1 MLPGPGFWTTFL
13 YYFATTVVIG
23 GLTASQALHISPTS
37 PTAVQVGILLGA
49 IAGLGGAYFNRSV
62 IWALPIQGRKIFLN
76 RLEQSL
82 QALKLE
88 ALEEDDLDPDLFQA
102 PDDGQGEPQGSSKES
117 KDATVRVYGSSGAG
131 SFFSGRL
138 YVKVQSNTAELMG
151 RASTIKR
158 LKQLL

>member
-1 MLPGPGFWTTFL
+1 MLSGPGFWTTFL
-13 YYFATTVVIG
+13 YYFAMTVVIG

-49 IAGLGGAYFNRSV
+49 IAGLGGGYFNRSV
-62 IWALPIQGRKIFLN
+62 IWELPVQGRKAFFN
-76 RLEQSL
+76 RLQQSL

-88 ALEEDDLDPDLFQA
+88 ALVDDSTSDSFQ
-102 PDDGQGEPQGSSKES
+102 DSKTSQGKAQRRSKES
-117 KDATVRVYGSSGAG
+117 EDAAVQVYGASGAG
-131 SFFSGRL
+131 AFFSGRL
-138 YVKVQSNTAELMG
+138 YVRVEDGKAELMG